1 MIVTKIQSLDK
12 KRYIVYVDDRVAFV
26 LYKGDL
32 FTYRVEEGSELS
44 GDIYKRICDEVLKKR
59 VMLRLGHLLEK
70 RDYTKRQLRDKL
82 RDGYYPEE
90 VIDYGIEKVIGYGFV
105 DDKRYAMR
113 YIECY
118 ITKRSIK
125 RIKSDLFTKGIDR
138 EIIEEALLET
148 MDDGL
153 VQDEAA
159 LIQDILRKRHYYE
172 KEHTI
177 QENAKQFNYL
187 ASKGFSISAIK
198 SELKLD
204 ITS

>member
-32 FTYRVEEGSELS
+32 FTYKVEEGSELS
-44 GDIYKRICDEVLKKR
+44 DDIYKRICDEVLKKR
-59 VMLRLGHLLEK
+59 VLLRLGHLLEK